1 MDREFKLEIATP
13 ERMVISV
20 VAEDLA
26 APGLEGQFGVLS
38 GHTPFLCRL
47 NVGELS
53 YRQEGKRFYLA
64 VSDGFAEVLHD
75 RVTILV
81 DAAEKPEEVDVERAR
96 EARERAEQKMKG
108 LTLEDKEFL
117 THQAALQRA
126 LTRIKVKERT

>member
-26 APGLEGQFGVLS
+26 APGFEGQFGVLS